1 MLIHLSTI
9 QATIAEQLIDY
20 SEPVPDPHMSLPS
33 TEMIEE
39 SLNFTNMSE
48 REHHDSPYA
57 SIHAWADNANS
68 SFYSPL
74 PSTPRAVS
82 PQQSLAIVTGP
93 PTFSDPALSV
103 PDEGELTPT
112 DSMSLAGSGE
122 EIWAPR
128 SGATSDADMQS
139 LDGDG
144 VSTPGS
150 WTEVGSEVSENDI
163 GNPVHN

>member
-1 MLIHLSTI
+1 
-9 QATIAEQLIDY
+9 
-20 SEPVPDPHMSLPS
+20 
-33 TEMIEE
+33 
-39 SLNFTNMSE
+39 MSE
-48 REHHDSPYA
+48 REHLETPYA
-57 SIHAWADNANS
+57 SIHAWADNANA

-74 PSTPRAVS
+74 PSTPRAS
-82 PQQSLAIVTGP
+82 TPLAIIPGS

-122 EIWAPR
+122 EIGAPR
-128 SGATSDADMQS
+128 SGATSEADMQS

-144 VSTPGS
+144 ISTPGS

-163 GNPVHN
+163 GNAVHD